1 MALAVAAALF
11 PLCCKAGIGIHDGG
25 ADADEGDAG
34 AASMVQQLDELMQH
48 DSDGGDAHPVL
59 EPGRNT
65 SVTLRWSLCVP
76 CGALLSGRKE
86 DELQNVVK
94 NYDYVGKV
102 CMMLLNG

>member
-1 MALAVAAALF
+1 MPHLTPSKV
-11 PLCCKAGIGIHDGG
+11 PVVLCTLTYPTGSAN
-25 ADADEGDAG
+25 ADEGDAG
-34 AASMVQQLDELMQH
+34 AASVVQQLDELMQH

-65 SVTLRWSLCVP
+65 SVTLWWSLCVP

-94 NYDYVGKV
+94 NYDYVGKA